1 MTIAVKLAAQL
12 IAVSTLASGVWYVV
26 GTVLGRV
33 ATVLNTLPLGR

>member
-1 MTIAVKLAAQL
+1 MSLAVRFVAQLAAVL
-12 IAVSTLASGVWYVV
+12 WLASGVWYVV